1 MKSKKIISV
10 ILTLLMVFS
19 IINMNK
25 KSVNAATTIST
36 IILDN
41 VTSAHEG
48 NNPYFGVTVPDTE
61 HYKIKISS
69 IDWFDRTNWKHLNS
83 SDKFEKGVLYEL
95 SVVVQADD
103 GYVFDDESKIKIIA
117 ETTAPVS
124 IQVNKCGGTG
134 DYYPD
139 RIVKLYYYI
148 PKDDECTV
156 IYDSNGGT
164 GYMPFDLKYKGGTLK
179 LPNNAFNPP
188 SDDYYFVR
196 WNYGNEG
203 DILNIGSSWN
213 FVRIV
218 AQWGL
223 KPKTVSFDPNGGTVD
238 LTSATTGT
246 DGKLTTLPTPQKT
259 LYSFDGWYTKKSGGD
274 KITENTVFTSDTTV
288 YAHWIRAYSVTVTR
302 GTADKTTACAGETV
316 TVTADA
322 PGEGRAFSYWTIT
335 GGGVMMNTS
344 YTSTTSFTMP
354 DGDVTA
360 TPSYKWVGGYIKEFK
375 AYVTPPVA
383 GEHPRDA
390 TVKTDE
396 YTVRKTIWAGEEEG
410 RKLTSNDT
418 FIEGNHYACYVYL
431 TNLAKPYDGDMIGY
445 INDSSENVSIVN
457 SNYQGKMGVR
467 IGSDIFTATKA
478 NSGNSGNGNGS
489 GNGNS
494 GNGNNN
500 GSTETPKNKLVT
512 TDGKSQY
519 YKEDGT
525 VAKNEWVTI
534 NNIKYY
540 FNADGYNASN
550 EWING
555 KWISAD
561 GSCTY
566 EGELK
571 WKSNST
577 GWWVEDTKGWY
588 PVSSWQKIDGVWYYF
603 NASGYMASNEYYN
616 GYWFNSDGS
625 WDPQYFL
632 TWKSNSTGWWVEDK
646 SGWYP
651 SSQWVK
657 IDGYWYYFDG
667 SGYMVTSQYVD
678 GYWLGADGA
687 CQ

>member
-1 MKSKKIISV
+1 MQGREKRFLSFILAVVMVLGLVCGMSKKVYAYSSGEIAGTTGTGTASDPV
-10 ILTLLMVFS
+10 IVDTFKELKEALEYNGTL
-19 IINMNK
+19 
-25 KSVNAATTIST
+25 
-36 IILDN
+36 
-41 VTSAHEG
+41 
-48 NNPYFGVTVPDTE
+48 Y
-61 HYKIKISS
+61 
-69 IDWFDRTNWKHLNS
+69 
-83 SDKFEKGVLYEL
+83 
-95 SVVVQADD
+95 
-103 GYVFDDESKIKIIA
+103 
-117 ETTAPVS
+117 
-124 IQVNKCGGTG
+124 IQVDSFKNTKG
-134 DYYPD
+134 
-139 RIVKLYYYI
+139 LYYYSLSDSDYVNGEPVI
-148 PKDDECTV
+148 SQIGTKYLTINTNIVVQINSLSSTCNTFINVNGNLYLYGNGSIKGGLAGGAYSFGRVFFISSTGKLYCNGPDIIGENMFLAKGNEAIVVNSGELEINSGCFSGFTDKDDFVNGNAYGVVVNSSAKKVT
-156 IYDSNGGT
+156 INGGT
-164 GYMPFDLKYKGGTLK
+164 FNSDTNKTDFSRMGFCCYSGKTEINGGVFVGIQMGSSLKI
-179 LPNNAFNPP
+179 
-188 SDDYYFVR
+188 S
-196 WNYGNEG
+196 
-203 DILNIGSSWN
+203 DILAPGTKLFDDDSNEVSANVSKIN
-213 FVRIV
+213 DCVY
-218 AQWGL
+218 AL
-223 KPKTVSFDPNGGTVD
+223 KKLYEVTVS
-238 LTSATTGT
+238 
-246 DGKLTTLPTPQKT
+246 
-259 LYSFDGWYTKKSGGD
+259 
-274 KITENTVFTSDTTV
+274 
-288 YAHWIRAYSVTVTR
+288 R
-302 GTADKTTACAGETV
+302 GTADKTTAYPGEIV
-316 TVTADA
+316 TVTAEE
-322 PGEGRAFSYWTIT
+322 PGEGWAFNYWTIT

-344 YTSTTSFTMP
+344 YTSKTSFTMP

-360 TPSYKWVGGYIKEFK
+360 IPSYKWIGGYIKEFK

-383 GEHPRDA
+383 GEHPQDA

-478 NSGNSGNGNGS
+478 SE
-489 GNGNS
+489 
-494 GNGNNN
+494 NGNNN

-540 FNADGYNASN
+540 FNSDGYNASN

-571 WKSNST
+571 WKCNST

-588 PVSSWQKIDGVWYYF
+588 PVSSWQKIDGIWYYF

-646 SGWYP
+646 SGWWP
-651 SSQWVK
+651 SSQWLK
-657 IDGYWYYFDG
+657 IDGSWYYFDA
-667 SGYMVTSQYVD
+667 SGYMVTNQYVD
-678 GYWLGADGA
+678 GYWLGSDGA